1 MNQEETHKL
10 LEKGKSA
17 IHAADVLLQANEVEF
32 AVGRAYYAM
41 LYVAKA
47 LLADKGIRAG
57 RKHSSVHALFGE
69 HFAKPEVLDAQFH
82 RWLIDAFDQRLLGD
96 YEIEATLTVEQVR
109 EVVQRARE
117 FLQAALQY
125 LKSGPRLE

>member
-1 MNQEETHKL
+1 MKDATRKL

-17 IHAADVLLQANEVEF
+17 IHAAEVLLQANEVEF
-32 AVGRAYYAM
+32 AAGRAYYAM

-47 LLADKGIRAG
+47 LLTEHGVRAG

-69 HFAKPEVLDAQFH
+69 HFAKTGAFDSKFH

-96 YEIEATLTVEQVR
+96 YEIEVTITAEQVQ
-109 EVVQRARE
+109 EIIQQARE
-117 FLQAALQY
+117 FLDAARRY
-125 LKSGPRLE
+125 LETDAVT